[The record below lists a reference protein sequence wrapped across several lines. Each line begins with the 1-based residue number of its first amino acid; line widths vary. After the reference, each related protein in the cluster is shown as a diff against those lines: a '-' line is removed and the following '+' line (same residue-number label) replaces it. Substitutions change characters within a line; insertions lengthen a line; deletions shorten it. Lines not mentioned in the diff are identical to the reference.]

1 MRSCRAALRRSK
13 PIRAA
18 SSNSLSQGMSSS
30 DELFTAGPAPAIA
43 TCCALHKRLPRPTL
57 EPGVGRRAPPLSVYG
72 PLSFLAH
79 AAQIAPARITVI
91 DSAMLASRVSSVR
104 FQAESPHSD
113 YSKSLSGETFLGP
126 HVLYGPDDERECQEQ
141 ELSCYRCG
149 EAASDGRLCIW
160 AYAHCPLSLQTAR
173 RIAVPVGASTWARW

>member
-72 PLSFLAH
+72 SLSFLAH

-104 FQAESPHSD
+104 FQAKSPHPD
-113 YSKSLSGETFLGP
+113 YSKLLSGETFLGSY
-126 HVLYGPDDERECQEQ
+126 V
-141 ELSCYRCG
+141 
-149 EAASDGRLCIW
+149 
-160 AYAHCPLSLQTAR
+160 LSLR
-173 RIAVPVGASTWARW
+173 PPNPEPKRVKRIGEQW